1 LTVLLLFLVI
11 LFVHAVLLEES
22 FPPHGTFTIG
32 YLFSFCCKRPLTV
45 QRLYKCEVQF
55 LTNQLQLQVVKAVN
69 GMIMHQRFHLSFCVV
84 QCKFYRS

>member
-32 YLFSFCCKRPLTV
+32 YLFFPFVARGL
-45 QRLYKCEVQF
+45 LQF
-55 LTNQLQLQVVKAVN
+55 RGYINVKSN
-69 GMIMHQRFHLSFCVV
+69 F
-84 QCKFYRS
+84 